1 MSSGIDPK
9 NLTAQ
14 MQYRAAGNPPS
25 TQPNSAISNSFPG
38 LEMDLRNIWT
48 RLFVGIELHEGSNFV
63 VAVEP
68 DAPPDVTALAE
79 GYLLIRAAS
88 QDITVPV
95 TGPKVAGGPD
105 VPLDSDGQ
113 TRTPIEWSNVLASI
127 VRDYTGTPVDCVFQ
141 SIDGTKS
148 VTVPLVVRSLFD
160 AIDVAG
166 TRVERP
172 AIARDMLPPGVLT
185 QSLCAPWQYDYR
197 YCACFYWAATR
208 PDYVNVQPTPD
219 GTSTGNNWLE
229 RGRTPHSQRVYIVD
243 EFTNPLLVSIPELIV
258 NWERLL
264 RFVVSGIDELPIAS
278 PPPTVPPIRDVTR

>member
-25 TQPNSAISNSFPG
+25 SRPHSAISNSYPG

-48 RLFVGIELHEGSNFV
+48 RLFTGIELHEGSNFV
-63 VAVEP
+63 IGADA
-68 DAPPDVTALAE
+68 DAPPQVTTLAE
-79 GYLLIRAAS
+79 GYLLIRVAS
-88 QDITVPV
+88 QDITVAV
-95 TGPKVAGGPD
+95 TGPKVLGGPE
-105 VPLDSDGQ
+105 VPLDHDGQ
-113 TRTPIEWSNVLASI
+113 TRTPLEWSNVLASI
-127 VRDYTGTPVDCVFQ
+127 VRDYTGKPVDCVFQ
-141 SIDGTKS
+141 SIDGTTT

-160 AIDVAG
+160 AIDVGG

-172 AIARDMLPPGVLT
+172 AIARELVPPGLLT

-219 GTSTGNNWLE
+219 GTSSGNNWLE
-229 RGRTPHSQRVYIVD
+229 RDRTPHSPRVYIVD

-264 RFVVSGIDELPIAS
+264 RFVVSGIDEPPIAS
-278 PPPTVPPIRDVTR
+278 PPPAVPPILDVKR